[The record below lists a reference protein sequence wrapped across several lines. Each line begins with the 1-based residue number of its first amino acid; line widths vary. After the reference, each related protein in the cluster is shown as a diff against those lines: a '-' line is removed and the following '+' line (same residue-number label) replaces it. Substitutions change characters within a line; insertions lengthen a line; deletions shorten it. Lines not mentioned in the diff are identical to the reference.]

1 MEQLCAIFERLS
13 LSEKRKRTLE
23 YNDEETSTKKLLH
36 PTHVKTNVVGP
47 PSIAQRVRMETARN
61 HHQRCVA
68 TIPEPICE
76 QFPAINANRFNTLP
90 NGRTGINPHTRQPGN
105 LLKNNL
111 VVNSSD
117 RGRIVYFGSKPSVK

>member
-1 MEQLCAIFERLS
+1 MEYLCAIFERLS

-36 PTHVKTNVVGP
+36 RTHVKTNGP
-47 PSIAQRVRMETARN
+47 PTIAQRVRMETIN
-61 HHQRCVA
+61 HQ
-68 TIPEPICE
+68 T
-76 QFPAINANRFNTLP
+76 
-90 NGRTGINPHTRQPGN
+90 GRTGKKTHTRQPDHGN

-111 VVNSSD
+111 VVISSD

>member
-1 MEQLCAIFERLS
+1 MEKLCAIFERLS

-36 PTHVKTNVVGP
+36 RTHVKTNGP
-47 PSIAQRVRMETARN
+47 PSIAERVRMEKIN
-61 HHQRCVA
+61 HQ
-68 TIPEPICE
+68 T
-76 QFPAINANRFNTLP
+76 
-90 NGRTGINPHTRQPGN
+90 GRTGINPHTHQPDHGN

-117 RGRIVYFGSKPSVK
+117 RGRIVYFGSKQR